1 MIDKKIWRDNALQ
14 HLKNLTDQQRIAY
27 QQALT
32 TQIMQTP
39 TFQAA
44 DVVALTLSQ
53 DVELSTQLLIQN
65 ALIQQKQVLLPRIK
79 PARQMDFI
87 KINEMTTYERH
98 KFGMLEP
105 VGESFEQLTAIDFVL
120 VPGLAFSAAG
130 DRLGFGGGYY
140 DRWLPK
146 LPQAHTVGVTL
157 QENFYEQTPWP
168 IEETDQRV
176 KQVISLES
184 E

>member
-1 MIDKKIWRDNALQ
+1 MVDKKIWRDCALQ
-14 HLKNLTDQQRIAY
+14 HLKSLTDQERISY

-32 TQIMQTP
+32 KQIMQT
-39 TFQAA
+39 TEWQTAS
-44 DVVALTLSQ
+44 VVALTLAQ

-79 PARQMDFI
+79 PERQMDFI
-87 KINEMTTYERH
+87 KISETTKYERH

-105 VGESFEQLTAIDFVL
+105 KGTPFEKLAAIDFVL
-120 VPGLAFSAAG
+120 VPGLAFSASG

-146 LPQAHTVGVTL
+146 LAQAHTVGVTL
-157 QENFYEQTPWP
+157 QENFYDQAPWP
-168 IEETDQRV
+168 IEKTDQRV
-176 KQVISLES
+176 KQVISLEG